1 MEKIVMIRNLTR
13 ANAQVVLN
21 AAYHQLVTGK
31 RQRFTF
37 WKQNAN
43 GHTWTMYKM
52 KRNSHGIFWTTWE
65 WANSWE
71 GYTERRNY
79 QLADSNYQP
88 LDYCYSHKLLNGWS
102 NRPTRIED
110 LVLSMKTDIK

>member
-1 MEKIVMIRNLTR
+1 MISELTNK
-13 ANAQVVLN
+13 NATVVLN

-37 WKQNAN
+37 WKRTGRNV
-43 GHTWTMYKM
+43 GKWTMYKM
-52 KRNSHGIFWTTWE
+52 KRNSKGIFWTTWE

-79 QLADSNYQP
+79 QLADEDLQP
-88 LDYCYSHKLLNGWS
+88 LDYRYSHKKLNGW
-102 NRPTRIED
+102 NERPTRIED
-110 LVLSMKTDIK
+110 LVLTMKVNCL

>member
-1 MEKIVMIRNLTR
+1 MIRNLTR

-21 AAYHQLVTGK
+21 AAYRQLVKGK
-31 RQRFTF
+31 HQRFTF
-37 WKQNAN
+37 WKQDSN

-52 KRNSHGIFWTTWE
+52 KRNSHGIFWATWK

-79 QLADSNYQP
+79 QLADKNYQP
-88 LDYCYSHKLLNGWS
+88 LDYCYRYKKLNGR
-102 NRPTRIED
+102 NDRPTRIED
-110 LVLSMKTDIK
+110 LVLTMRTNIF